1 MGGVYFSSDLSG
13 FDDAGLVRQSL
24 AGDTDAF
31 GQLVTRYQKPMY
43 TVALRMLGNA
53 EDARDVTQDAFVK
66 AFSQLRTFDPA
77 YRFFSWLY
85 RIEINECLNVIRSR
99 RRLEPL
105 EGRVAAG
112 GSPFDATLAHERHNQ
127 IEAAILQ
134 LPPDYRSVV
143 ALRHFAEQTYADIA
157 EALDIPETTVKSRLY
172 SARQLLGEML
182 LGWKEPNKREGA
194 SVRHAPRR
202 DEMN

>member
-1 MGGVYFSSDLSG
+1 MGAVYFSSDPSG
-13 FDDAGLVRQSL
+13 DEDARLVRQSL

-85 RIEINECLNVIRSR
+85 RIVINECLNLIRSR
-99 RRLEPL
+99 RRIEPL
-105 EGRVAAG
+105 DGALSG
-112 GSPFDATLAHERHNQ
+112 GGNPFDATLAHQRRNQ
-127 IEAAILQ
+127 IEAAMLQ
-134 LPPDYRSVV
+134 LPPDYRAVV

-182 LGWKEPNKREGA
+182 LGWKEPIKHEGA
-194 SVRHAPRR
+194 SVQLAPRR
-202 DEMN
+202 DEMQ

>member
-1 MGGVYFSSDLSG
+1 MGSVYFSTDPTA
-13 FDDAGLVRQSL
+13 DDAGLVRQAL

-194 SVRHAPRR
+194 SVRHAPRS

>member
-13 FDDAGLVRQSL
+13 DDAGLVRQSL

-43 TVALRMLGNA
+43 TMALRMLGNA
-53 EDARDVTQDAFVK
+53 EDARDVTQEAFVK
-66 AFSQLRTFDPA
+66 AFSQLGTFDPA

-85 RIEINECLNVIRSR
+85 RIEINECLNLIRSR

-112 GSPFDATLAHERHNQ
+112 GSPFDATLAHERRNQ

-143 ALRHFAEQTYADIA
+143 ALRHFAEQTYAEIA

-182 LGWKEPNKREGA
+182 LGWKPVK
-194 SVRHAPRR
+194 
-202 DEMN
+202 EMR